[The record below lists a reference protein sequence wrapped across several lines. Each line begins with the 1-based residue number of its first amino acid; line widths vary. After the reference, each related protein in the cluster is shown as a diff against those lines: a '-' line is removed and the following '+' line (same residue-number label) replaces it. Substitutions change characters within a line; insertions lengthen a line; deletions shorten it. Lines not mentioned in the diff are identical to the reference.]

1 MILQLEEI
9 EIVPEKVHFAWRVF
23 GFYFLR
29 FTCFF
34 LTVVGLRC
42 CMRAFSSGEQGLL
55 FIVVRQLLIAS
66 LAAEHRLETWASVV
80 AAHGLWS
87 MHSVAVAQRFSCSM
101 ACGIFLD

>member
-34 LTVVGLRC
+34 LTAVGLRC
-42 CMRAFSSGEQGLL
+42 CMWAFSSGEQGLL
-55 FIVVRQLLIAS
+55 FVVVCQLLIAVAS
-66 LAAEHRLETWASVV
+66 LAAEHRLWR
-80 AAHGLWS
+80 HGL
-87 MHSVAVAQRFSCSM
+87 Q
-101 ACGIFLD
+101 